1 MQLRSKYYTYPVITD
16 DVEFYVDSRFTS
28 DVEQLIDGYNVKL
41 KLKTELVNPE
51 LEQMLLKQEVLIA
64 HHIECTQTCYRK
76 VVLTNKLIKEYL
88 LRDGEVN
95 GSVQVCTFLVAA
107 KDIQRY
113 SNSLFAPDFRGF
125 RFNIERGC
133 IMAVGNQIN
142 LRINKI
148 KDDLTNTASI
158 FSIIPNM
165 DETVTNIVVDT
176 SGNKI
181 VIAVPQETYSIYSNM
196 SSSLDIQPV
205 MHSML
210 IIPALVYAL
219 TEVKEARTH
228 LYDFEDYRWYRSLR
242 KAAEK
247 MNISFN
253 EDTLANINPFD
264 CAQKLMDSPIPKAV
278 NYLRGDNDEE
288 D

>member
-16 DVEFYVDSRFTS
+16 DAYFYVDSSFS
-28 DVEQLIDGYNVKL
+28 SSVEQINDGYNIKL
-41 KLKTELVNPE
+41 KLKAELINPE
-51 LEQMLLKQEVLIA
+51 LENMLKNQEVMFA
-64 HHIECTQTCYRK
+64 HHIECTQTCFRK
-76 VVLTNKLIKEYL
+76 IVITNENEKDYV

-95 GSVQVCTFLVAA
+95 GNVQICSFLVAT
-107 KDIQRY
+107 KNIEKY

-133 IMAVGNQIN
+133 IMAVGSQVSM
-142 LRINKI
+142 RINKV
-148 KDDLTNTASI
+148 KDDLANTSSI

-165 DETVTNIVVDT
+165 DETVTNIKVDT

-181 VIAVPQETYSIYSNM
+181 VIVVPQETFSIYSNM

-205 MHSML
+205 MHSIL
-210 IIPALVYAL
+210 IVPALVYAI
-219 TEVKEARTH
+219 TEIKESRTH
-228 LYDFEDYRWYRSLR
+228 LYDYEDYRWFRSLR

-247 MNISFN
+247 IGVIFDENSLENI
-253 EDTLANINPFD
+253 EPFD
-264 CAQKLMDSPIPKAV
+264 LAQKLMDSPISKAV

>member
-1 MQLRSKYYTYPVITD
+1 
-16 DVEFYVDSRFTS
+16 
-28 DVEQLIDGYNVKL
+28 
-41 KLKTELVNPE
+41 
-51 LEQMLLKQEVLIA
+51 
-64 HHIECTQTCYRK
+64 
-76 VVLTNKLIKEYL
+76 
-88 LRDGEVN
+88 
-95 GSVQVCTFLVAA
+95 
-107 KDIQRY
+107 
-113 SNSLFAPDFRGF
+113 
-125 RFNIERGC
+125 
-133 IMAVGNQIN
+133 
-142 LRINKI
+142 
-148 KDDLTNTASI
+148 
-158 FSIIPNM
+158 
-165 DETVTNIVVDT
+165 
-176 SGNKI
+176 
-181 VIAVPQETYSIYSNM
+181 M
-196 SSSLDIQPV
+196 SSSIDIQPV

-253 EDTLANINPFD
+253 EESLATINPFD